1 MNQPPSDE
9 AASGA
14 GDTGAAE
21 AESSSAGPVKLTNP
35 GMNREYLE
43 LLVVVVLS
51 ITTILTAWTAFQS
64 SKWGGA
70 MSISFSQASTARIE
84 SVKLT
89 GTADQKTAIHVGLW
103 TTWLSEYEGDP
114 DAAAFLEQ
122 RFPEPLATA
131 NAEWLAT
138 KPLKNTDA
146 PASPFAMPSYVI
158 PERELA
164 TAADARADAKFTEAL
179 ANNQRGDN
187 YTLLTVLFAAVL
199 FFAAI
204 SNRLRSVGLQALML
218 AAATVLG
225 LVGVV
230 LLITFPKLI

>member
-1 MNQPPSDE
+1 MTDSPTGEQTPGSAEEEPSP
-9 AASGA
+9 G
-14 GDTGAAE
+14 
-21 AESSSAGPVKLTNP
+21 ESPAKLTKP

-51 ITTILTAWTAFQS
+51 ITTILTAWAAFQS

-89 GTADQKTAIHVGLW
+89 GTADQRTAIHVGLW
-103 TTWLSEYEGDP
+103 TTWLSQYKVDER
-114 DAAAFLEQ
+114 AAAFLEQ

-131 NAEWLAT
+131 NADWLAT
-138 KPLKNTDA
+138 EPLKNADA
-146 PASPFAMPSYVI
+146 PPSPFAMPSYVI
-158 PERELA
+158 PERKA
-164 TAADARADAKFTEAL
+164 AAAADVRADAKFAEAL
-179 ANNQRGDN
+179 AENQRGDN

-204 SNRLRSVGLQALML
+204 SNRLRTVRLQAVML
-218 AAATVLG
+218 GASVVLG
-225 LVGVV
+225 MVGVV
-230 LLITFPKLI
+230 LLISFPKLV

>member
-1 MNQPPSDE
+1 VTASPAGEQLPGSADE
-9 AASGA
+9 PAP
-14 GDTGAAE
+14 GDSPA
-21 AESSSAGPVKLTNP
+21 KLTKP

-89 GTADQKTAIHVGLW
+89 GTADQRTAIHVGLW
-103 TTWLSEYEGDP
+103 TTWLSQYKVDEQ
-114 DAAAFLEQ
+114 AAAFLEQ

-131 NAEWLAT
+131 NADWLAT
-138 KPLKNTDA
+138 RPLRNADA
-146 PASPFAMPSYVI
+146 PPSPFAMPSYVI
-158 PERELA
+158 PEREA
-164 TAADARADAKFTEAL
+164 AAAADVRADAKFAEAL
-179 ANNQRGDN
+179 AENQRGDN

-204 SNRLRSVGLQALML
+204 SNRLRTVRLQAVML
-218 AAATVLG
+218 GASIALG
-225 LVGVV
+225 MVGVV
-230 LLITFPKLI
+230 LLISFPKLV

>member
-1 MNQPPSDE
+1 MNPPPSDAE
-9 AASGA
+9 VPESADGEPTF
-14 GDTGAAE
+14 GDTPA
-21 AESSSAGPVKLTNP
+21 KLTKP

-51 ITTILTAWTAFQS
+51 VTTILTAWTAFQS

-89 GTADQKTAIHVGLW
+89 GTADQRTAIHVGLW
-103 TTWLSEYEGDP
+103 TTWLSQYKVDKE
-114 DAAAFLEQ
+114 AADFLEA

-138 KPLKNTDA
+138 KPLKNADA
-146 PASPFAMPSYVI
+146 PPSPFAMPSYVI
-158 PERELA
+158 PEREQA
-164 TAADARADAKFTEAL
+164 TAADLRADEKFTEAL
-179 ANNQRGDN
+179 ADNQRGDN

-204 SNRLRSVGLQALML
+204 SNRLRSVRLQAVML
-218 AAATVLG
+218 AAATALG
-225 LVGVV
+225 LVGAV
-230 LLITFPKLI
+230 LLISFPKLI